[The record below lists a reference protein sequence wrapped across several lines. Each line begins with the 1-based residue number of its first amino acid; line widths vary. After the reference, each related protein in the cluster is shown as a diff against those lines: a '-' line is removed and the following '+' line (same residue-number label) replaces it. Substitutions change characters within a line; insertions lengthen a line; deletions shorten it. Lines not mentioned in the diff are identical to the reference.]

1 MKKKL
6 LIGGAVAL
14 VTAGLGF
21 VPVGGGLAESIPTGH
36 MGERPEITRM
46 RERSTIAMQLNR
58 YSPEAPSEELRLLF
72 IHHSVGGQLLADEGS
87 DVGEDSI
94 YASYPHGGGL
104 RALLQSNGY
113 RVGEASYGSRLGE
126 HTDLFDW
133 LPKFRDH
140 MDGVLRIAH
149 QDETLP
155 GEARNDIVV
164 FKSCFPNSKFVA
176 RGEGPGDPAGP
187 ELTLVNAQATMN
199 ALLPYFAAHPDTLF
213 VYVTAPPLAPRVGSD
228 PAWKWLAKK
237 VLGRSWGPE
246 ELTRSGEI
254 ARDFNTWLE
263 AGDGWLAGPGA
274 DNVVVFDYWQT
285 LTGDGESNLLH
296 YYVGRGYDSHPAGE
310 GQRRAAPRL
319 VETVNRAVH
328 RARVAAPS
336 VPPVT
341 DPDPAVTDE
350 VD

>member
-6 LIGGAVAL
+6 LAGGAVAL

-21 VPVGGGLAESIPTGH
+21 VPVGGGLAV
-36 MGERPEITRM
+36 
-46 RERSTIAMQLNR
+46 STPRGSNEEGPMALDE
-58 YSPEAPSEELRLLF
+58 YSADAPGEELRLLF
-72 IHHSVGGQLLADEGS
+72 VHHSVGGQLLADEGD
-87 DVGEDSI
+87 DVGENSI
-94 YASYPHGGGL
+94 YTSYPRGGGL

-113 RVGEASYGSRLGE
+113 QVGEASYGSRLGA
-126 HTDLFDW
+126 HTDIFDW

-140 MDGVLRIAH
+140 MDDVLRVAR
-149 QDETLP
+149 QDDTLP
-155 GEARNDIVV
+155 GEERNDIVV

-176 RGEGPGDPAGP
+176 RGEGRGDPTGP
-187 ELTLVNAQATMN
+187 ELSLVNAQATMN
-199 ALLPYFAAHPDTLF
+199 ALLPYFAAHPDALF

-237 VLGRSWGPE
+237 VLGRSWGPA
-246 ELTRSGEI
+246 ELARSGEI
-254 ARDFNTWLE
+254 ARDFNAWLE
-263 AGDGWLAGPGA
+263 ADDGWLADHTA
-274 DNVVVFDYWQT
+274 DNVAVFNYWHA

-319 VETVNRAVH
+319 VETLNRAVR
-328 RARVAAPS
+328 RARLITPD

-341 DPDPAVTDE
+341 DADPEVSDE

>member
-6 LIGGAVAL
+6 LSGGALAL

-21 VPVGGGLAESIPTGH
+21 VPVGGGLAESTPRESHEEGP
-36 MGERPEITRM
+36 MALDEYSADAPGE
-46 RERSTIAMQLNR
+46 Q
-58 YSPEAPSEELRLLF
+58 LRLLF
-72 IHHSVGGQLLADEGS
+72 VHHSVGGQLLADEG
-87 DVGEDSI
+87 DNVGEQSI
-94 YASYPHGGGL
+94 YRTYPRGGGL
-104 RALLQSNGY
+104 RRLLHSNGY
-113 RVGEASYGSRLGE
+113 QVGEASYGSHVGE
-126 HTDLFDW
+126 NTDLFDW

-140 MDGVLRIAH
+140 MDDVLRVEH

-155 GEARNDIVV
+155 GDARNDIVV

-176 RGEGPGDPAGP
+176 RGERPGDPAGP
-187 ELTLVNAQATMN
+187 ELTLVNAKATMN
-199 ALLPYFAAHPDTLF
+199 ALLPYLAARPDTLF
-213 VYVTAPPLAPRVGSD
+213 VDVTAPPLAPRVGAD

-237 VLGRSWGPE
+237 VLGRSWGPA
-246 ELTRSGEI
+246 ELVRSGLI
-254 ARDFNTWLE
+254 AQEFNAWLE
-263 AGDGWLAGPGA
+263 ADDGWLSGHGPN
-274 DNVVVFDYWQT
+274 NVAVFNYWRA

-319 VETVNRAVH
+319 VEAVNRGVR
-328 RARVAAPS
+328 RARLIAPD

-341 DPDPAVTDE
+341 DADPSVTEE